1 MKLVNILKEIKIGS
15 PINKIKPDEYE
26 TVYDLF
32 QGVKDVVYLNP
43 NMWGIDFDLISKN
56 YFISNPGRNPLFF
69 EPQEYDELAKYLD
82 KTNMLLAFKA
92 LPVIEVENPNLY
104 TEENV
109 NKYPNQQYY
118 IFKYDNKFYFVDT
131 QGYDYPRYIT
141 YLKNF
146 PL

>member
-15 PINKIKPDEYE
+15 PINKIKPDEYKII
-26 TVYDLF
+26 YDLF
-32 QGVKDVVYLNP
+32 QGVKDKIYLNT

-56 YFISNPGRNPLFF
+56 YFTSSPGNPLFF

-92 LPVIEVENPNLY
+92 LPVIEMGNPNIY
-104 TEENV
+104 TEENMG
-109 NKYPNQQYY
+109 KYPNQQYY
-118 IFKYDNKFYFVDT
+118 ILKQNNRFYFVDT